1 MADKLCQVQFPG
13 GVALGCLGV
22 SCASIIGDKS
32 SLLKIQ
38 GSINHHSLLRSI
50 ARPNCQVVIAVFTR
64 CVIDINYVQE
74 NNLSQIINTTD
85 LEFIG
90 GDFTDKYEAG

>member
-1 MADKLCQVQFPG
+1 M
-13 GVALGCLGV
+13 
-22 SCASIIGDKS
+22 
-32 SLLKIQ
+32 
-38 GSINHHSLLRSI
+38 
-50 ARPNCQVVIAVFTR
+50 IAVFTR

-90 GDFTDKYEAG
+90 GDFTDTHEAAQAIFGELHVPTVGDSRWFKVMISSRLKLPAL

>member
-1 MADKLCQVQFPG
+1 M
-13 GVALGCLGV
+13 
-22 SCASIIGDKS
+22 
-32 SLLKIQ
+32 
-38 GSINHHSLLRSI
+38 
-50 ARPNCQVVIAVFTR
+50 IAVFTR

-90 GDFTDKYEAG
+90 GDFTDTHEAGRYLGSYRYLRLATADGSK